1 MKAGAAEFLTKP
13 FREHELLNTI
23 GQAFDCD
30 REARSQCAEIAELRE
45 HLIRPYIASE
55 GYVSRR
61 CRAA

>member
-1 MKAGAAEFLTKP
+1 
-13 FREHELLNTI
+13 LLNTI